1 MRNYYVKVMSLFII
15 FFLCLYGNPVK
26 ADLPMQGKVIVI
38 DAGHGGLDPG
48 AIYKNIFEKDITL
61 KISLYLRDYLIK
73 NGATV
78 IMTRDSDND
87 LSNGVKSHRKKK
99 DFDERIKIINKRY
112 VDMYVSVHLNFL
124 SDSRYSGPQVFFNKN
139 NKEIADIIQKY
150 INNKLGNNRDIK
162 KIPGDTYM
170 YNKLNNKGI
179 LVECGFLSNSE
190 ERNKLISDK
199 YQKEFAKILADAII
213 YYYN

>member
-1 MRNYYVKVMSLFII
+1 M
-15 FFLCLYGNPVK
+15 
-26 ADLPMQGKVIVI
+26 
-38 DAGHGGLDPG
+38 
-48 AIYKNIFEKDITL
+48 
-61 KISLYLRDYLIK
+61 YLRDYLIK